1 MKEKRYFADEELEAA
16 EAAGSGEVGKPEKPS
31 PAKSSQ
37 TYSMKEISNRIE
49 ELCCL
54 KKKTR

>member
-1 MKEKRYFADEELEAA
+1 MTMKVKQYFAEEEMEAA
-16 EAAGSGEVGKPEKPS
+16 EVAGSGEVGKPENPS
-31 PAKSSQ
+31 PAKSSK

-54 KKKTR
+54 EK